1 MNPLMGTCS
10 AVVIMWVL
18 CELAKR
24 PEYIQEFRA
33 DTFTETGEDGV
44 QRLTYASL
52 QNAERLD
59 SFIREVMRTKGDTLS
74 TVRQTVS
81 DTALAGYV
89 IPKGVIHRIIS
100 YSILTTIFNVGAGS
114 FVIPLATL
122 ANEDETHYG
131 ENAKMFVGDRWVGTG
146 KPATM
151 VSPNY
156 FPFGLGRWACPG
168 RGLAVAGKY
177 ASDLKRVVLNA
188 HVDARDQAVHTINNC
203 TCQPLSG
210 GWGIQSR

>member
-1 MNPLMGTCS
+1 MGTYS
-10 AVVIMWVL
+10 AVVIMWVV

-33 DTFTETGEDGV
+33 DTFTETSEDGA

-89 IPKGVIHRIIS
+89 IPKGMIHRIIPCGK
-100 YSILTTIFNVGAGS
+100 LTTAFNVGQ
-114 FVIPLATL
+114 
-122 ANEDETHYG
+122 
-131 ENAKMFVGDRWVGTG
+131 
-146 KPATM
+146 
-151 VSPNY
+151 
-156 FPFGLGRWACPG
+156 
-168 RGLAVAGKY
+168 
-177 ASDLKRVVLNA
+177 A
-188 HVDARDQAVHTINNC
+188 H
-203 TCQPLSG
+203 L
-210 GWGIQSR
+210 